1 MVSVETNNHWE
12 NACMDGDSTFGDE
25 PLDDDGI
32 REIEQQLIDG
42 HTYPCA
48 IDMWNLR
55 ATWEGE
61 QMIKMPLQSRRW
73 LYGRRFLRRSYML
86 GRRDGTT
93 LIAVMLN

>member
-1 MVSVETNNHWE
+1 MEQES
-12 NACMDGDSTFGDE
+12 GFGDE
-25 PLDDDGI
+25 PLDDEGI

-55 ATWEGE
+55 VLWGAWDMEKRP
-61 QMIKMPLQSRRW
+61 QQPRRW
-73 LYGRRFLRRSYML
+73 LYGRRYLRRSFLL
-86 GRRDGTT
+86 GRKDGTT

>member
-1 MVSVETNNHWE
+1 
-12 NACMDGDSTFGDE
+12 MDREPGFGDD

-55 ATWEGE
+55 MSWEGCH
-61 QMIKMPLQSRRW
+61 MLKMPVHSRRW
-73 LYGRRFLRRSYML
+73 LYGRRYLRRSFML